1 MNKWEKIWAR
11 VNKKTFIPPAVFLVI
26 ILMIGIVVPQQLGD
40 TMDRLLSWL
49 TTNFGWFYA
58 LGATLLVGVAI
69 WICFSKYGKIKF
81 GGKDAQPEMSTFR
94 WFCIVMTSGMAA
106 GICYYA
112 VAEPLSFFENPPVF
126 SGAAGG
132 SIEAAEQA
140 LQYVFLHW
148 TLHPYA
154 IYVVVGLACGFMYW
168 NAKKPFSVA
177 SGLYPLLG
185 EKVMGTPRHWINA
198 LAVFALVCGVGTSL
212 GLSVDQITVG
222 LNYVFHQN
230 LDPNIVGI
238 FICLGFAV
246 ISIAAASSGLHKGI
260 SYISSAN
267 MYMFFF
273 LMVFVLIF
281 GGVRFI
287 MNNTVSSLGKYFS
300 TVVEQSL
307 YVEPAYQ
314 SGWVNNWTIF
324 YWAWWIVFAPL
335 VGLFQIKLAKGRTV
349 RQFILVNMFAP
360 SLFLVFWFG
369 IFGGAVINLGLSGI
383 TTVSEVFNE
392 LGTSVALFA
401 FLKEFPL
408 AWVLILV
415 AFAAI
420 IFSVLT
426 MTEAEV
432 MTIADLC
439 VKNEKL
445 EAVEEDGRLET
456 VDEAEVVESDLKS
469 PLFLKIFWGLT
480 MCLLAFILLYS
491 GGLDAVQTASVVL
504 GFPIL
509 ILLLLMAIS
518 LIKGLRN
525 YKKYDRTLGPEE
537 DYDE

>member
-1 MNKWEKIWAR
+1 
-11 VNKKTFIPPAVFLVI
+11 
-26 ILMIGIVVPQQLGD
+26 
-40 TMDRLLSWL
+40 
-49 TTNFGWFYA
+49 
-58 LGATLLVGVAI
+58 
-69 WICFSKYGKIKF
+69 
-81 GGKDAQPEMSTFR
+81 
-94 WFCIVMTSGMAA
+94 
-106 GICYYA
+106 
-112 VAEPLSFFENPPVF
+112 
-126 SGAAGG
+126 
-132 SIEAAEQA
+132 
-140 LQYVFLHW
+140 
-148 TLHPYA
+148 
-154 IYVVVGLACGFMYW
+154 
-168 NAKKPFSVA
+168 
-177 SGLYPLLG
+177 
-185 EKVMGTPRHWINA
+185 MGTPRHWINA

-246 ISIAAASSGLHKGI
+246 ISIAAAGSGLHKGI